1 MLDHQTLAFLGALET
16 RAGQTIGSTRAA
28 VDDNLERSAH
38 LATLIRQDIHRH
50 PELAFAETRTAAM
63 VAALLRMWGIEVHEG
78 IGRTGVVGVMR
89 FGNHPEEGPGLGL
102 RADMDALPIEEQTG
116 KPYSSVRR
124 GLMHA
129 CGHDGH
135 TAALLGAARHLS
147 GLKAQG
153 ACSQWNG
160 TLHLIFQPAEE
171 CGLDGGGALAM
182 MRDGLFERFPCE
194 RIFAMHNAPSQPV
207 GKVLTRAGP
216 MMASSDRVD
225 VTIRGEGGHAAFPHR
240 SADPVLAV
248 AALVMSL
255 QSIVSRNVDPQ
266 DTAVISVGRMLA
278 GERGTYNVIPALARL
293 ELSVRALDAQV
304 RVLLERRI
312 GELARLQSESF
323 NCSAQV
329 NYMHGYPVLVND
341 ASCSALVEKVA
352 RECFGST
359 MVDGQTSAITGSED
373 FASMLEVRPGCYFL
387 MGNGN
392 APGSCMVHHPGYD
405 FNDELLPASIRMWI
419 GLCREVFN
427 GARFP

>member
-1 MLDHQTLAFLGALET
+1 MITKRSRFSAPLKRAQDRPSGVPGRQWTTTWSAARISPPSSDRISTGTLSSHSPRPGPLRWWQRCCVCGALK
-16 RAGQTIGSTRAA
+16 STK
-28 VDDNLERSAH
+28 ES
-38 LATLIRQDIHRH
+38 
-50 PELAFAETRTAAM
+50 
-63 VAALLRMWGIEVHEG
+63 G
-78 IGRTGVVGVMR
+78 
-89 FGNHPEEGPGLGL
+89 GPGWLAYCVSAITL
-102 RADMDALPIEEQTG
+102 KKAQDSDCAPTWDALPIEEQTG

-171 CGLDGGGALAM
+171 CGLDGGGAVAM

-278 GERGTYNVIPALARL
+278 GEHGTYNVIPALARL